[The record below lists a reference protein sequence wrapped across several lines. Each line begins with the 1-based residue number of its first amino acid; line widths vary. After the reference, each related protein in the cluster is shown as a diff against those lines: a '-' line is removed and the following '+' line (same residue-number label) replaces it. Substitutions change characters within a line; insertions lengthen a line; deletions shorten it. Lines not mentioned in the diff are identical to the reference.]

1 MITPNF
7 SRIEYERRFL
17 VTGAV
22 PAAQGSA
29 LVTDRCIAGTR
40 VYLRRAN
47 HADRRVERRLCKQYE
62 PDGAI
67 CAAVAIEELSE
78 HDYAIYAHMEAMLI
92 TKHRSFV
99 AEQGHEVA
107 IDVFEGALRG
117 LVLCEIASAT
127 EAAAVAFRAPA
138 WAREEVT
145 GDPFFAPA
153 ALAFTTPDQ
162 LRARLGVGARVEP
175 AHDARGRS

>member
-29 LVTDRCIAGTR
+29 LVADRCIAGTR

-92 TKHRSFV
+92 TKRRSLA
-99 AEQGHEVA
+99 AEQGLQVA

-117 LVLCEIASAT
+117 LALCEVDSAT
-127 EAAAVAFRAPA
+127 KADVAAFVAPA
-138 WAREEVT
+138 WAQVEVT
-145 GDPFFAPA
+145 ADPFFAPA

-162 LRARLGVGARVEP
+162 LRMRLGQTQESLSTR
-175 AHDARGRS
+175 